1 MVVEALFD
9 SREVAERVY
18 AELVR
23 AGIQDSRIA
32 MSVDPSADPLAGE
45 YPGQSYENQPGQDSS
60 RDARGV
66 ARRNEAVRAGAVL
79 VTVET
84 RSEAEARS
92 VEALIHGGGGR
103 RAPER

>member
-60 RDARGV
+60 GDARGV
-66 ARRNEAVRAGAVL
+66 ARRNDAVRA
-79 VTVET
+79 
-84 RSEAEARS
+84 ARCS
-92 VEALIHGGGGR
+92 SPSRHARRRRPGR
-103 RAPER
+103 WRR